1 MAGSGGLRR
10 LLAGIGIA
18 NASLYALY
26 IGVLQV
32 LLPLQVEAV
41 DRAHK
46 VAALGLVSGVSA
58 GVAAI
63 CNPLGGALSDRTGS
77 RYGRRVPWLLAG
89 AICVIAALG
98 VLGRARSVLMIAI
111 GWSLVQAV
119 ANFYQAALT
128 AVVPDRVP
136 ADRRGTASAVVG
148 VAMSAGAVAGVGL
161 AGRFTG
167 QLAWGYLTLGVLLA
181 ATTVAFVGLAP
192 EPRASRAPRTRSL
205 FGDGGLVTGER
216 PSFPPPPHDHPARH
230 SLPRAVA
237 LGHWTRLVTAKRANR
252 APEWLSR
259 VHSQVGG
266 AGGGAGAG
274 MGAGAGAGVEVGQA
288 GRGGAGFAAFTS
300 ALRHRDFAWV
310 FCSRAAMI
318 LGYFLVAGFE
328 LYILTDYVPLP
339 AGIKPATGVTILAV
353 ISTVCS
359 VLAAAIAG
367 PASDRLR
374 RRKVFVIGSAA
385 LSGAAMFLPI
395 LSPTFVTMMVFAA
408 ASGLAFGC
416 YLAVD
421 TALVTLV
428 LPRQQD
434 AARDMGVLNVANA
447 GPQIVAP
454 FLAAVII
461 GHLGGYPAL
470 FAAGGAAAIAGAL
483 AIGPVRSV
491 R

>member
-1 MAGSGGLRR
+1 MPGSGGQRR
-10 LLAGIGIA
+10 LLAGVGIA

-26 IGVLQV
+26 VGVLQV

-46 VAALGLVSGVSA
+46 VATLGLVSGASA

-63 CNPLGGALSDRTGS
+63 CNPLGGALSDRTS
-77 RYGRRVPWLLAG
+77 TRYGRRVPWLIGG
-89 AICVIAALG
+89 AIAVIAALA
-98 VLGRARSVLMIAI
+98 VLGHARSVLMIAI

-119 ANFYQAALT
+119 ANLYQAALT
-128 AVVPDRVP
+128 AVVPDRIPV
-136 ADRRGTASAVVG
+136 DRRGTASAVVG
-148 VAMSAGAVAGVGL
+148 VAMSVGAVAGVGL

-167 QLAWGYLTLGVLLA
+167 QLAWGYLALGMLLA
-181 ATTVAFVGLAP
+181 VTAVVFVALAP
-192 EPRASRAPRTRSL
+192 EQRAAHAQPVERA
-205 FGDGGLVTGER
+205 GGGPL
-216 PSFPPPPHDHPARH
+216 
-230 SLPRAVA
+230 
-237 LGHWTRLVTAKRANR
+237 TRLVT
-252 APEWLSR
+252 
-259 VHSQVGG
+259 
-266 AGGGAGAG
+266 
-274 MGAGAGAGVEVGQA
+274 
-288 GRGGAGFAAFTS
+288 FTS
-300 ALRHRDFAWV
+300 ALRHHDFAWV

-353 ISTVCS
+353 ISTACS
-359 VLAAAIAG
+359 VLAAAVAG
-367 PASDRLR
+367 PLSDRLG

-395 LSPTFVTMMVFAA
+395 LSPTFVTMTVFAA

-454 FLAAVII
+454 LLAAIII

>member
-1 MAGSGGLRR
+1 MLHRGDEVAANAHATGPAGRSSMRR
-10 LLAGIGIA
+10 LLVNIGIGNSA
-18 NASLYALY
+18 LYALY

-32 LLPLQVEAV
+32 LLPLQVESV

-63 CNPLGGALSDRTGS
+63 CNPLGGALSDRTRS
-77 RYGRRVPWLLAG
+77 RFGRRAPWL
-89 AICVIAALG
+89 IASSTG
-98 VLGRARSVLMIAI
+98 VLVALVVLGSASSLIMIAI
-111 GWSLVQAV
+111 GWSLVQAA

-136 ADRRGTASAVVG
+136 AGRRGTASAVVG

-161 AGRFTG
+161 AGRFAG
-167 QLAWGYLTLGVLLA
+167 HLAWGYLALGGLLALTAILFVTLTADPPSSSPESGLGMTSAADSPGTTPLLA
-181 ATTVAFVGLAP
+181 A
-192 EPRASRAPRTRSL
+192 
-205 FGDGGLVTGER
+205 
-216 PSFPPPPHDHPARH
+216 
-230 SLPRAVA
+230 
-237 LGHWTRLVTAKRANR
+237 
-252 APEWLSR
+252 LSW
-259 VHSQVGG
+259 
-266 AGGGAGAG
+266 
-274 MGAGAGAGVEVGQA
+274 
-288 GRGGAGFAAFTS
+288 FAAFTS

-328 LYILTDYVPLP
+328 LYILTDYITLP
-339 AGIKPATGVTILAV
+339 GGISPATGVTILAV
-353 ISTVCS
+353 ISTLCS

-367 PASDRLR
+367 PLSDRLN
-374 RRKVFVIGSAA
+374 RRKPFVIGSAA
-385 LSGAAMFLPI
+385 TSGAAMILPI
-395 LSPTFVTMMVFAA
+395 VSPTFAMMTVFAA
-408 ASGLAFGC
+408 VAGLAFGS

-428 LPRQQD
+428 LPRHED
-434 AARDMGVLNVANA
+434 TARDMGVLNVANA

-454 FLAAVII
+454 FLAAFII

-470 FAAGGAAAIAGAL
+470 FVGGGVVAIAGAL

>member
-1 MAGSGGLRR
+1 MLQHGDEVAANLPATGPAGRSGMRR
-10 LLAGIGIA
+10 LLVNIGIA
-18 NASLYALY
+18 NSALYALY

-46 VAALGLVSGVSA
+46 VATLGLVSGVSA

-63 CNPLGGALSDRTGS
+63 SNPLGGALSDRTRS
-77 RYGRRVPWLLAG
+77 RFGRRAPWLLAG
-89 AICVIAALG
+89 SAG
-98 VLGRARSVLMIAI
+98 VLVALAVLGSAASVLMIAI
-111 GWSLVQAV
+111 GWSLVQAA

-136 ADRRGTASAVVG
+136 AGRRGTASAVVG

-161 AGRFTG
+161 AGRFAAH
-167 QLAWGYLTLGVLLA
+167 LAWGYFTLGGLLALTAILFVTLTADPPSRSPVSDQA
-181 ATTVAFVGLAP
+181 ATTAADSPGLT
-192 EPRASRAPRTRSL
+192 PRLAAISRL
-205 FGDGGLVTGER
+205 
-216 PSFPPPPHDHPARH
+216 
-230 SLPRAVA
+230 
-237 LGHWTRLVTAKRANR
+237 
-252 APEWLSR
+252 
-259 VHSQVGG
+259 
-266 AGGGAGAG
+266 
-274 MGAGAGAGVEVGQA
+274 
-288 GRGGAGFAAFTS
+288 AAFMS

-310 FCSRAAMI
+310 FCGRAGMI

-328 LYILTDYVPLP
+328 LYILTDYIRLP
-339 AGIKPATGVTILAV
+339 GGVSPATGVTILAV
-353 ISTVCS
+353 ISTLCS

-367 PASDRLR
+367 PLSDRLN
-374 RRKVFVIGSAA
+374 RRKLFVIGSAA
-385 LSGAAMFLPI
+385 ISGTAMILPI
-395 LSPTFVTMMVFAA
+395 VSPTFAMMAVFAA
-408 ASGLAFGC
+408 IAGLAFGT

-428 LPRQQD
+428 LPRNED
-434 AARDMGVLNVANA
+434 TARDMGLLNVANA

-454 FLAAVII
+454 FLAAFII

-470 FAAGGAAAIAGAL
+470 FIGGGIVAIAGAL